1 MMLQPGNS
9 ENAGENQLLRLVIL
23 DPVER
28 SRETLRGQFLGL
40 PWIWL
45 QAECTKY
52 DFLQEV
58 LHNQELPHIVV
69 VSIDADLEKACM
81 AISRL
86 NQEMPQVGILAV
98 SIRDDG
104 QAILRALRAGAKE
117 FLTLPCRVE
126 ELTEVLR
133 RLERISVPNNGSS
146 KSPTSPKI
154 TPLTFAILGSRGGVG
169 CTSTSVNLAATI
181 AADPNHKVV
190 LVDLDLA
197 LGDAD
202 VALDLNGDYTIGD
215 LAANITRLDMTFL
228 SRSLSK
234 HASGLYLLPHPI
246 NVEEATQITEEHL
259 ERILSLLRASHTHV
273 VLDLSKGFRPTDITA
288 LKMADVILLIVQLEL
303 TSLRNALRT
312 LSTLDADPMLR
323 DKVRVVLNRVGMVTE
338 ITREK
343 ALEILGKPF
352 FWEIPNDHKAM
363 MESKNNGVPL
373 IMSAPHSKI
382 QQNYQELAD
391 TLCGKPVQK
400 QAAKSFLQSLFSK
413 GS

>member
-1 MMLQPGNS
+1 MTNQNIL
-9 ENAGENQLLRLVIL
+9 ENNTENQLLRLVIL

-28 SRETLRGQFLGL
+28 SRETLRSQFLGL
-40 PWIWL
+40 PWVWL

-58 LHNQELPHIVV
+58 LRNQEIPHIVV
-69 VSIDADLEKACM
+69 VSIDGDLEKACI
-81 AISRL
+81 AINRL
-86 NQEMPQVGILAV
+86 SQEMPKVGILAV

-117 FLTLPCRVE
+117 FITLPCKIE
-126 ELTEVLR
+126 ELTKALR
-133 RLERISVPNNGSS
+133 RLERVSTAGNDGSLKGPPTPN
-146 KSPTSPKI
+146 I
-154 TPLTFAILGSRGGVG
+154 APLTIAILGSRGGVG

-181 AADPNHKVV
+181 AADPHHKVV

-234 HASGLYLLPHPI
+234 HTSGLYLLPHPI
-246 NVEEATQITEEHL
+246 NVEEATQINEEHL

-273 VLDLSKGFRPTDITA
+273 VLDLSKGFRPTDVTA
-288 LKMADVILLIVQLEL
+288 LKMADVILMVVQLEL

-312 LSTLDADPMLR
+312 LSTLDADAMLR

-343 ALEILGKPF
+343 ALEILGRPF

-400 QAAKSFLQSLFSK
+400 QAAKSFLRALFAK
-413 GS
+413 G

>member
-9 ENAGENQLLRLVIL
+9 EHAGENQLLRLVIL

-104 QAILRALRAGAKE
+104 QAILRALRSGAKE

-146 KSPTSPKI
+146 KSPSAPKVA
-154 TPLTFAILGSRGGVG
+154 PLTIAVLGSRGGV
-169 CTSTSVNLAATI
+169 
-181 AADPNHKVV
+181 
-190 LVDLDLA
+190 
-197 LGDAD
+197 
-202 VALDLNGDYTIGD
+202 VA
-215 LAANITRLDMTFL
+215 
-228 SRSLSK
+228 
-234 HASGLYLLPHPI
+234 
-246 NVEEATQITEEHL
+246 Q
-259 ERILSLLRASHTHV
+259 
-273 VLDLSKGFRPTDITA
+273 
-288 LKMADVILLIVQLEL
+288 
-303 TSLRNALRT
+303 
-312 LSTLDADPMLR
+312 
-323 DKVRVVLNRVGMVTE
+323 
-338 ITREK
+338 
-343 ALEILGKPF
+343 
-352 FWEIPNDHKAM
+352 
-363 MESKNNGVPL
+363 
-373 IMSAPHSKI
+373 APR
-382 QQNYQELAD
+382 
-391 TLCGKPVQK
+391 
-400 QAAKSFLQSLFSK
+400 
-413 GS
+413 